1 MFDYYTYVNEMTEDQ
16 LIAEIEKLTKRM
28 YKTNP
33 SSPIYAQLQGY
44 LDMANSAY
52 QDRMYTL
59 RIKKED
65 TVMDIGQMESTVIE
79 PDYSKE
85 EIITDIVKT
94 YIESPRRGKAK

>member
-1 MFDYYTYVNEMTEDQ
+1 
-16 LIAEIEKLTKRM
+16 
-28 YKTNP
+28 
-33 SSPIYAQLQGY
+33 
-44 LDMANSAY
+44 
-52 QDRMYTL
+52 MYTL